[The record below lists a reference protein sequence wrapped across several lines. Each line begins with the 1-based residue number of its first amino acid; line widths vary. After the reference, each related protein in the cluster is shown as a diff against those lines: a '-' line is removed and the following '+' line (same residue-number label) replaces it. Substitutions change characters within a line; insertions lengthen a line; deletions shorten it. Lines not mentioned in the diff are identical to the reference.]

1 MSVVRK
7 RGRDASVCARRVCAN
22 GDFGKKERSAKRLTK
37 ISHVVGTNLVLGL
50 VFALLLTGCGNQ
62 PNGGTSEISGSIIV
76 SGATALQPLV
86 QQAAEDFMVDHPNA
100 KIVVNGG
107 GSGTGLSQVS
117 EGQVDIGMSDIF
129 AEEKDGIDASKLV
142 DHRVC
147 VVGFA
152 VVAHPEVSVDNLDK
166 QQLIDIFTGKVTNW
180 SEVGGQDLA
189 IIVVNRP
196 KSSGTRATFKKY
208 ALDGQEEAEA
218 GMTEDSSGAIKKIV
232 SETPGTVSYLALS
245 YVDDSIKTLKLDG
258 KEPTVENITSGEYPV
273 WSYEH
278 LYTLGE
284 PEGVAA
290 AFIEYMLSD
299 DVQDNLV
306 SELGYIPITEM
317 KVSREE

>member
-1 MSVVRK
+1 MGLTSK
-7 RGRDASVCARRVCAN
+7 GNKCGCPGGP
-22 GDFGKKERSAKRLTK
+22 GDKEGSRNRSARVL
-37 ISHVVGTNLVLGL
+37 HAVGSSLVLGL
-50 VFALLLTGCGNQ
+50 VLALVLTGCVNEPDGN
-62 PNGGTSEISGSIIV
+62 GSSEISGSIMI
-76 SGATALQPLV
+76 SGATALQQLV
-86 QQAAEDFMVDHPNA
+86 QQAAENFMAEHPEA
-100 KIVVNGG
+100 KIVVTGG

-129 AEEKDGIDASKLV
+129 AEEKEGIDASKLL
-142 DHRVC
+142 DHKVC

-152 VVAHPEVSVDNLDK
+152 AVVHPDVSVDELSK

-180 SEVGGQDLA
+180 SEVGGQDLE

-208 ALDGQEEAEA
+208 ALDGQEEAES
-218 GMTEDSSGAIKKIV
+218 GLTEDSSGAIRKIV
-232 SETPGTVSYLALS
+232 SETPGTISYLALS

-284 PEGVAA
+284 PEGLAK

-299 DVQDNLV
+299 DVQDSLV
-306 SELGYIPITEM
+306 SELGYIPISEM

>member
-1 MSVVRK
+1 MGLTSR
-7 RGRDASVCARRVCAN
+7 
-22 GDFGKKERSAKRLTK
+22 GKKCGCSGGPGEKEGSRNRSARV
-37 ISHVVGTNLVLGL
+37 SHAVGSSLILGL
-50 VFALLLTGCGNQ
+50 VLALVLTGCVNE
-62 PNGGTSEISGSIIV
+62 PNGNGSSEISGSIMI
-76 SGATALQPLV
+76 SGATALQQLV
-86 QQAAEDFMVDHPNA
+86 QQAAENFMAEHPEA
-100 KIVVNGG
+100 KITVTGG

-129 AEEKDGIDASKLV
+129 AEEKEGIDASKLV
-142 DHRVC
+142 DHKVC
-147 VVGFA
+147 IVGFA
-152 VVAHPEVSVDNLDK
+152 AVVYPDVSVDELSK

-180 SEVGGQDLA
+180 SEVGGQDLE

-208 ALDGQEEAEA
+208 ALDGHEEAEA

-232 SETPGTVSYLALS
+232 SETPGTISYLALS
-245 YVDDSIKTLKLDG
+245 YVDDSVKTLKLDG

-284 PEGVAA
+284 PEGLAK

-299 DVQDNLV
+299 DVQDSLV
-306 SELGYIPITEM
+306 SELGYIPISEM

>member
-1 MSVVRK
+1 MGLTSRGK
-7 RGRDASVCARRVCAN
+7 RCGCP
-22 GDFGKKERSAKRLTK
+22 GGPGEKEGSRNRSARV
-37 ISHVVGTNLVLGL
+37 SHAVGSSLILGL
-50 VFALLLTGCGNQ
+50 MLALVLTGCVNE
-62 PNGGTSEISGSIIV
+62 PNGNGSSEISGSIMI
-76 SGATALQPLV
+76 SGATALQQLV
-86 QQAAEDFMVDHPNA
+86 QQAAENFMAEHPEA
-100 KIVVNGG
+100 KIVVTGG

-129 AEEKDGIDASKLV
+129 AEEKEGIDASKLV
-142 DHRVC
+142 DHKVC

-152 VVAHPEVSVDNLDK
+152 AVVHPDVSVDELSK

-180 SEVGGQDLA
+180 SEVGGQDLE

-208 ALDGQEEAEA
+208 ALDGQEEAES
-218 GMTEDSSGAIKKIV
+218 GLTEDSSGAIRKIV
-232 SETPGTVSYLALS
+232 SETPGTISYLALS

-284 PEGVAA
+284 PEGLAK

-299 DVQDNLV
+299 DVQDSLV
-306 SELGYIPITEM
+306 SELGYIPISEM